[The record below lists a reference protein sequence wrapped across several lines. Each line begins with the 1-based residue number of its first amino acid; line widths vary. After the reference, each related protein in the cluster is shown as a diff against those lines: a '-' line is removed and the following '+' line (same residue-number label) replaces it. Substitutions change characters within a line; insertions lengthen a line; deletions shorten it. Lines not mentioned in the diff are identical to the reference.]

1 MPRLTA
7 PQAASYLGITEED
20 LLRAY
25 YRGLPPGNL
34 GWKEGSTVMWNSE
47 DLLPFPESRL
57 KPEPDDGVVHTS
69 GDDSEEHLVSLCPT
83 CLFQAKSAAGLKTHR
98 RAKGH

>member
-7 PQAASYLGITEED
+7 AQAAKYLGITEED
-20 LLRAY
+20 LLLSRM
-25 YRGLPPGNL
+25 RGLPPGSL
-34 GWKEGSTVMWNSE
+34 GWKEGNEVVWE
-47 DLLPFPESRL
+47 QDDLLPSPKARP
-57 KPEPDDGVVHTS
+57 KPEPDDGAVHTS
-69 GDDSEEHLVSLCPT
+69 DDDSETHLVSLCPT